1 MRPALDTNVLVYA
14 EGIGDADRCRR
25 ARHWVVR
32 AAQAQAVIPLQ
43 VLGELHRVLV
53 VKGRRSP
60 ADARMAV
67 IGWADSFEVV
77 DGRWP
82 TMQAALDL
90 CADHQLAMWDALI
103 LATAADA
110 RCRVLL
116 SDDLQQGFTW
126 RGITVVNP
134 FSEPG
139 HPLLARLPDHS
150 HRD

>member
-1 MRPALDTNVLVYA
+1 MRLALDTNVLVYA

-25 ARHWVVR
+25 ARLWVAR
-32 AAQAQAVIPLQ
+32 AARSQAVIPLQ

-60 ADARMAV
+60 VDARAAV

-77 DGRWP
+77 DGRWT
-82 TMQAALDL
+82 TMQSALDL

-103 LATAADA
+103 MATAADA

-116 SDDLQQGFTW
+116 TEDLQQGFTW
-126 RGITVVNP
+126 RGITVVSP
-134 FSEPG
+134 FCDPE
-139 HPLLARLPDHS
+139 HPLLARLPNP
-150 HRD
+150 